1 MSAARHVSSV
11 LRRPLPGHPLSEEDL
26 PVIDLTELDKPASR
40 NGSHPSPARRELS
53 GGDTDAVRR
62 LADRSPADGRPPAPP
77 APPRPARERRGPDL
91 KKWWAR
97 LLVLVMIAGAAYGGT
112 QLVEY
117 RTTQANRLDLG
128 TVTLTARATPVS
140 PARQGT
146 VKTVS
151 VAAQDRVEAGERLG
165 TVTTT
170 TVTATGRVETDEFA
184 VRAPSDGVVVADPL
198 PVGSAVSPGE
208 AFVQVYDPAQM
219 TFVGSVK
226 IETLT
231 HVAAGMT
238 VTLTGP
244 GLDEP
249 VAARVERVVP
259 RVTGSS
265 TEVPAGAMQLVL
277 APVDGADVA
286 RLVPGFQL
294 DATVT
299 ADPDATPEGGSVLG
313 G

>member
-1 MSAARHVSSV
+1 MSARHATSV
-11 LRRPLPGHPLSEEDL
+11 LRRQHPLPEEET
-26 PVIDLTELDKPASR
+26 PVIDLTELENPASR
-40 NGSHPSPARRELS
+40 NGSTRVPARRELS

-62 LADRSPADGRPPAPP
+62 LADRGPAVDRTPPAPP
-77 APPRPARERRGPDL
+77 APPRRPARQAPDL

-97 LLVLVMIAGAAYGGT
+97 LLVLVMIAGAVYGGT
-112 QLVEY
+112 KLVEY
-117 RTTQANRLDLG
+117 RTTQAKELDLG

-140 PARQGT
+140 PTRQGT

-151 VAAQDRVEAGERLG
+151 VAAQDRVEAGEKLG

-198 PVGSAVSPGE
+198 PVGSAVTPGQ
-208 AFVQVYDPAQM
+208 AFVQVYDPSKM
-219 TFVGSVK
+219 TFVGDVK
-226 IETLT
+226 LSTLT

-238 VTLTGP
+238 ATLTGA
-244 GLDEP
+244 GLEKP
-249 VAARVERVVP
+249 VEARVERVVP
-259 RVTGSS
+259 RVAGTQSD
-265 TEVPAGAMQLVL
+265 VPAGAMQLVL
-277 APVDGADVA
+277 APVDGTDVA
-286 RLVPGFQL
+286 KLVPGYQL
-294 DATVT
+294 TATVT